1 MAVDTTIILRRDTA
15 LNLWAPTALAD
26 AVGSLHN
33 DGAGGLTWS
42 SSGGGITGP
51 VSSTITALVRWDD
64 ALGTAVRDS
73 NVTLANSGTA
83 LVFSGAGGISAGGSN
98 QNVTLTP
105 SGTGK
110 SVLVGP
116 VQLSGYGVGVVQSDA
131 SGNLTVGS
139 VSATPGGSNTQIQFN
154 DSGAFGGDSKLT
166 FDKSTGQTVVTGAS
180 SSTYRTP
187 LLIQADATK
196 GVEFSFNNI
205 HAGGTKKTQLSFY
218 SQNNLQWAFGNDS
231 PENGTDDFWIYQASA
246 SDFRFQILST
256 GSIRLKQYGAGILQC
271 DSSGIVLSDFTVPK
285 VYANAGS
292 TPSGGVSGTTIWASG
307 GLPIISW
314 VESAATAGSRVWDLL
329 ASGGVLH
336 IRGVTDA
343 YSGASDLMTFT
354 HAGSVAFPQIALTT
368 GLSIAIAT
376 KSFPLT
382 INGTVVNILCQ

>member
-1 MAVDTTIILRRDTA
+1 MPVDTTIILRRDTA
-15 LNLWAPTALAD
+15 LNLWAPAALAD

-42 SSGGGITGP
+42 SGGGGITGP

-105 SGTGK
+105 SGAGK
-110 SVLVGP
+110 SVLAGP
-116 VQLSGYGVGVVQSDA
+116 VQISAYGVGFVQSDA
-131 SGNLTVGS
+131 LGNLSVGS
-139 VSATPGGSNTQIQFN
+139 VSAAPGGSNTQIQFN

-166 FDKSTGQTVVTGAS
+166 FDKTTGQTIATGAT

-187 LLIQADATK
+187 LTVQADATK
-196 GVEFSFNNI
+196 GVEFAFNNI
-205 HAGGTKKTQLSFY
+205 HSGGTKKTQLSFY

-246 SDFRFQILST
+246 ADFRFQINSGGLL
-256 GSIRLKQYGAGILQC
+256 RLKAYGEGFLQSDASGNITGTSGLKILAT
-271 DSSGIVLSDFTVPK
+271 GGT
-285 VYANAGS
+285 
-292 TPSGGVSGTTIWASG
+292 TPISGTSGLTIWTSG
-307 GLPIISW
+307 GLPIVSW

-354 HAGSVAFPQIALTT
+354 HAGNVAFPQITLTT

-382 INGTVVNILCQ
+382 INGTTVNVLCQ